1 MSFPDTLLGWDRAG
15 GVACE
20 RGVLLG
26 KKRTYMIVSSAG
38 VNRELSK
45 GTREQ
50 RYWDEHAAFIDGLVA
65 EGFILLGGP
74 LVDEGG
80 AILVVFADD
89 EQDVREKLKTDPW
102 YVHGILTL
110 ESVKRWEIFIDERR

>member
-1 MSFPDTLLGWDRAG
+1 L
-15 GVACE
+15 E
-20 RGVLLG
+20 

-38 VNRELSK
+38 VNRDLAK

-50 RYWDEHAAFIDGLVA
+50 RYWDEHAAFIDGLVD

-80 AILVVFADD
+80 AILVVYAED
-89 EQDVREKLKTDPW
+89 EREVREKMKNDPW

-110 ESVKRWEIFIDERR
+110 ESVKRWDIFIDRRGM